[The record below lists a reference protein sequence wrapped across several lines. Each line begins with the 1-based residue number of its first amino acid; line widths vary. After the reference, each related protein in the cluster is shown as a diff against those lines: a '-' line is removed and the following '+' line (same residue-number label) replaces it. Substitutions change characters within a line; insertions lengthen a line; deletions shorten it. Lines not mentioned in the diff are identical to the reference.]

1 MSHHQQIWEQT
12 QPMEVKEAPGVPPP
26 SPHFKK
32 KAFWGLY
39 HTKKWFLSDLRKRP
53 RCPVWAGDTELN
65 PSTLS
70 LSNFISRAMAK
81 LGPFSWQPALSRTG
95 DGEIRDEE
103 IGRAPQAQGSPPCS
117 LSPRVGCAGQSTP
130 SPDCP
135 PAGGLQRG
143 SGVSHGQGEGGALTH
158 GETWTTRGSPGGGER
173 CRFKPTSP

>member
-103 IGRAPQAQGSPPCS
+103 IGRAPQAQGPPHVPS
-117 LSPRVGCAGQSTP
+117 VLGWDAQGRVHHHPTVLLPAACRGEAG
-130 SPDCP
+130 
-135 PAGGLQRG
+135 
-143 SGVSHGQGEGGALTH
+143 
-158 GETWTTRGSPGGGER
+158 
-173 CRFKPTSP
+173 